1 MSGVADTSI
10 DAYRKL
16 DIAPSAQ
23 MVFNAM
29 LRGVAYTDRQL
40 AFLVNRDCSW
50 IPERRKKLMKAG
62 LVEFAGKTKCAR
74 TGENVMTH
82 RLTAKQ
88 LELV

>member
-23 MVFNAM
+23 MVLNSM
-29 LRGVAYTDRQL
+29 RHGEIYTDRQL
-40 AFLVNRDCSW
+40 ARLVNRDCSW
-50 IPERRKKLMKAG
+50 IPERRDRLMKAG
-62 LVEFAGKTKCAR
+62 LVEFAGKTKCAH
-74 TGENVMTH
+74 TGESVKTH